1 MTDIALKAQEDL
13 LSFDVSDDA
22 LEIAASAARIG
33 ASFTL
38 GSCTGLSA
46 PVDPL
51 RCISRHFGE
60 TATRVCCCMAGLCVC
75 AARHVAGITGRY
87 RAWRG
92 AC

>member
-22 LEIAASAARIG
+22 LEIAASAARRELYPWVL
-33 ASFTL
+33 ARA
-38 GSCTGLSA
+38 CLSA

-60 TATRVCCCMAGLCVC
+60 TATRRSFCFGQNPFF
-75 AARHVAGITGRY
+75 GN
-87 RAWRG
+87 
-92 AC
+92 